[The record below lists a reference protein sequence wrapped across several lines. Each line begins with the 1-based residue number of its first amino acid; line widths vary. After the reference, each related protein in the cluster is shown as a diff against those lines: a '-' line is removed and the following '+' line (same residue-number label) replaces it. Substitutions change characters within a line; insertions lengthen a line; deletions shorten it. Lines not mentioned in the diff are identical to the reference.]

1 MYLTM
6 AIGMEQLQI
15 GRSVILVVVV
25 PMMQFDVLITKLA
38 QYGFRTIERDY
49 LIEGLG
55 SYPRRPP
62 IPS

>member
-25 PMMQFDVLITKLA
+25 LMMQFDVLITLNHLPADWA
-38 QYGFRTIERDY
+38 QPVLLLQELSIKR
-49 LIEGLG
+49 
-55 SYPRRPP
+55 
-62 IPS
+62 

>member
-38 QYGFRTIERDY
+38 QYGFRTV
-49 LIEGLG
+49 GG
-55 SYPRRPP
+55 S
-62 IPS
+62 